1 MSRMRGDSHVRFLG
15 EGRAATSSPYPPDGI
30 WRVEKMRRTTG
41 LRILLGSV
49 MLAAVI
55 YAVLAAPG
63 LLTDEASTV
72 PAMPRQIATVRP

>member
-1 MSRMRGDSHVRFLG
+1 MGTMRGL
-15 EGRAATSSPYPPDGI
+15 
-30 WRVEKMRRTTG
+30 RV
-41 LRILLGSV
+41 LLGGV

-72 PAMPRQIATVRP
+72 PALNHQVATVRP

>member
-1 MSRMRGDSHVRFLG
+1 M
-15 EGRAATSSPYPPDGI
+15 
-30 WRVEKMRRTTG
+30 KRTTG

-63 LLTDEASTV
+63 LLTDETSTV
-72 PAMPRQIATVRP
+72 PALTRQVATVRP